1 MTSLRSMALMELA
14 QNHRSR
20 NDRSESIG
28 RMVFLPNR
36 GVKSCAFSAV
46 HRLAAGM
53 GAVDRGRHREMSVQ
67 PDTDPEVDDEAP
79 NGAAITGYDERH
91 FITYLRLLDAAAQ
104 NMSWRDAARTILHR
118 DPVGDTVRSKRCWK
132 SHLARARWMSTRGYR
147 QLL

>member
-1 MTSLRSMALMELA
+1 MDLLL
-14 QNHRSR
+14 
-20 NDRSESIG
+20 
-28 RMVFLPNR
+28 
-36 GVKSCAFSAV
+36 
-46 HRLAAGM
+46 GM
-53 GAVDRGRHREMSVQ
+53 GAVDRGRQRETSVQ
-67 PDTDPEVDDEAP
+67 PDPDPEVDDEAP

-147 QLL
+147 QLLK